1 MNFINKKNWFYRL
14 QQLIILIAHLALL
27 KWILWVLG
35 ETNLMQP
42 GEVLLHFT
50 GLALAGAGLI
60 YGCAMWAKYHHQKE
74 LKQGQALQEKHES

>member
-1 MNFINKKNWFYRL
+1 MNFITNFVTKENWFYRL
-14 QQLIILIAHLALL
+14 QQLLILVAHLALL

-42 GEVLLHFT
+42 GEVLMHFT
-50 GLALAGAGLI
+50 GLAISGGGLI

-74 LKQGQALQEKHES
+74 QKKNES